1 LLKKLRIIDD
11 FLKDPYQV
19 RRLALSSNFD
29 RDYPAARWP
38 GYRANLPEPFR
49 SQYLQQLN
57 SILDE
62 DLEFCGAY
70 FQCIGKEWG
79 SGLYHVDF
87 EIKWTVL
94 TFLNLNPPSHS
105 GIEIGE
111 VYSDNYINSIFE
123 NGQESIDAY
132 GPSLSMF
139 NKSKKT
145 LIQRFFF
152 DREIKKYNSHYKN
165 PCVVSNKFNRTVIF
179 RGHRNHCAQN
189 FFGTRPADSRLTII
203 SFLTE

>member
-1 LLKKLRIIDD
+1 MRIIDD

-19 RRLALSSNFD
+19 RGLALSSNFE
-29 RDYPAARWP
+29 REPPSANWP
-38 GYRANLPEPFR
+38 GYRAALPEPFR
-49 SQYLQQLN
+49 SKYLQQLN
-57 SILDE
+57 AILDE
-62 DLEFCGAY
+62 DLKFVKAY

-79 SGLYHVDF
+79 SGAYHADF
-87 EIKWTVL
+87 ESKWTVL

-111 VYSDNYINSIFE
+111 VSTENYIKSIFE
-123 NGQESIDAY
+123 NGQEGIDAY
-132 GPSLSMF
+132 GPMLNIF
-139 NKSKKT
+139 NNSKKT
-145 LIQRFFF
+145 PIQRFFF
-152 DREIKKYNSHYKN
+152 DRKLKDYNSHYKN

-203 SFLTE
+203 SFLTESRQ

>member
-1 LLKKLRIIDD
+1 MRIIDD
-11 FLKDPYQV
+11 FLKDPYEV
-19 RRLALSSNFD
+19 RRLALSSNFE
-29 RDYPAARWP
+29 REPSSANWP
-38 GYRANLPEPFR
+38 GYRVELLEPFR

-62 DLEFCGAY
+62 DLEFYQAY

-79 SGLYHVDF
+79 SGVYHVDL
-87 EIKWTVL
+87 ESKWTVL

-111 VYSDNYINSIFE
+111 VHSDNYINRIFE
-123 NGQESIDAY
+123 NGQKSIDAY
-132 GPSLSMF
+132 GSFLNMF

-145 LIQRFFF
+145 PIQRFFF

-189 FFGTRPADSRLTII
+189 FFGTRPPDSRLTII
-203 SFLTE
+203 SFLTESRQ

>member
-1 LLKKLRIIDD
+1 MRVLDN
-11 FLKDPYQV
+11 FLKDPYKV
-19 RRLALSSNFD
+19 RKLALSSNFE
-29 RDYPAARWP
+29 RESSSANWA
-38 GYRANLPEPFR
+38 GYRVELPEPFR

-62 DLEFCGAY
+62 DLEFYQAY

-79 SGLYHVDF
+79 SGVYHVDL
-87 EIKWTVL
+87 ESKWTVL

-111 VYSDNYINSIFE
+111 VHSDNYINSIFE
-123 NGQESIDAY
+123 NGQKSIDAY
-132 GPSLSMF
+132 GPFLSMF

-145 LIQRFFF
+145 PIQRFFF

-165 PCVVSNKFNRTVIF
+165 PCMISNKFNRTVIF

-189 FFGTRPADSRLTII
+189 FFGTRPPDSRLTII
-203 SFLTE
+203 SFLTESRQ

>member
-1 LLKKLRIIDD
+1 MRVLDNL
-11 FLKDPYQV
+11 LKDPYQV

-29 RDYPAARWP
+29 RDSPAENWP
-38 GYRANLPEPFR
+38 GYRVNLPEPFR

-62 DLEFCGAY
+62 DLEFYQAY
-70 FQCIGKEWG
+70 FQCIGKELG
-79 SGLYHVDF
+79 SGVYHVDL
-87 EIKWTVL
+87 ESKCTVL

-111 VYSDNYINSIFE
+111 VHSDNYINSIFE
-123 NGQESIDAY
+123 NGQKSIDAY
-132 GPSLSMF
+132 GPFLSRF

-145 LIQRFFF
+145 PIQRFFF
-152 DREIKKYNSHYKN
+152 DRKLKDYNSHYKN

-203 SFLTE
+203 SFLTESRQ